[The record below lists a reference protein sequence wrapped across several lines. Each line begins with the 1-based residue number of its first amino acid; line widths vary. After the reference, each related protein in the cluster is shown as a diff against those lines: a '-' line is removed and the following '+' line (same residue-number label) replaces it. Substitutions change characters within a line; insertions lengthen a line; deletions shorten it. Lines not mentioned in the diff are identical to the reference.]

1 MHGVGIGRKPG
12 ARNKTVA
19 ERIIDIVVMASGGK
33 HSDTVDILNEHWKT
47 SVNRQKRGQS
57 PIRNE
62 FAEGNKFSDRY
73 LEHIGMAS
81 PAIHSTMAEL
91 VRLAKN
97 PKTVSTI
104 DNK

>member
-19 ERIIDIVVMASGGK
+19 ERIIDIVEMASGGD
-33 HSDTVDILNEHWKT
+33 HSDTVDILEEHWKT
-47 SVNRQKRGQS
+47 SINRQNRGQD
-57 PIRNE
+57 PIRIE

-73 LEHIGMAS
+73 LKSIGMS
-81 PAIHSTMAEL
+81 HPACSVIMSDL
-91 VRLAKN
+91 VNLAKN

-104 DNK
+104 DN